1 MVLGLSAEKATVES
15 LCNDFCQAEHARD
28 VIGSF
33 GGQVLQGSVDTSE
46 VFQGD
51 LDVNSAAA
59 RREAVLLK
67 RGQAMLDKT
76 MSGGKKKKKKQST
89 KKTNG
94 KRKGKGKKKTK

>member
-59 RREAVLLK
+59 ARREAMLLR

-76 MSGGKKKKKKQST
+76 MSGGKKRNT
-89 KKTNG
+89 KKA
-94 KRKGKGKKKTK
+94 KRKNKGGKKK